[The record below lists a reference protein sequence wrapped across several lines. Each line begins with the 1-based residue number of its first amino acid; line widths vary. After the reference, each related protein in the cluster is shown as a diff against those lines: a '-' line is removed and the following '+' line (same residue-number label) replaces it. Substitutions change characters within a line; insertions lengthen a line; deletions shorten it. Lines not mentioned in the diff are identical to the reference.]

1 MDIVDIN
8 RTIEELEQDSTTFE
22 NCEKLASLYIV
33 KEHYSNTKKPGGNN
47 VEKELNDILPQYHKY
62 IDVKRRYQL
71 GELSEKVVEKHI
83 KLVCMEVS
91 EFIHT
96 LYTGTDMPIE
106 RAYIRSMLDNLQN
119 L

>member
-1 MDIVDIN
+1 MDIADIN

-33 KEHYSNTKKPGGNN
+33 KEYYLNTKKPGGNSI
-47 VEKELNDILPQYHKY
+47 EKELNDILPQYHKY
-62 IDVKRRYQL
+62 IDIKRRYQL

-83 KLVCMEVS
+83 KLVCKEIS
-91 EFIHT
+91 EFIHM

-106 RAYIRSMLDNLQN
+106 RVYIQSMLDNLQN